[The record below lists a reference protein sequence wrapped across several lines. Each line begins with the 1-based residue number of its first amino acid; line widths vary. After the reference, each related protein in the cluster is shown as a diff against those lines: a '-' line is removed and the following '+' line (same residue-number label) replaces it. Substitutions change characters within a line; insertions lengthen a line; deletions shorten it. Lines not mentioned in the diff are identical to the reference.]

1 MDIPE
6 KLEHWVRTTQDEDKK
21 KKPQKKPHDR
31 EHYKEEQQQ
40 NVGHHDTE
48 RHETL

>member
-21 KKPQKKPHDR
+21 KQHKKNTR
-31 EHYKEEQQQ
+31 Q
-40 NVGHHDTE
+40 G
-48 RHETL
+48 TLKRGATAECWTS